1 MSSMRYMPDKDGL
14 TDLNG
19 KLKDFKNIFITD
31 ASIIPGN
38 TGESPQATI
47 MAFSKFI
54 IKNLSNSL

>member
-1 MSSMRYMPDKDGL
+1 MRYAPNKNSL
-14 TDLNG
+14 TDFNG

-54 IKNLSNSL
+54 TKNLSNSL

>member
-1 MSSMRYMPDKDGL
+1 MSSMRYIPDKYSL
-14 TDLNG
+14 TDFNG
-19 KLKDFKNIFITD
+19 RLKNFKNIYITD

-54 IKNLSNSL
+54 TKNLANYL